1 MDSKPGIGPRQRTP
15 EEGEMLGCHRNQE
28 ANMRDEMRT
37 AAMVVAAGLDATPAE
52 PQDLATDTAS
62 GLSTG

>member
-1 MDSKPGIGPRQRTP
+1 
-15 EEGEMLGCHRNQE
+15 
-28 ANMRDEMRT
+28 MRDEMRT